1 MSTVLRGNGVDTYAS
16 RVSQALRMVKRS
28 RVDFKHGELGD
39 NVVVPVPL
47 DERER

>member
-16 RVSQALRMVKRS
+16 RVSQAQRMVKRS
-28 RVDFKHGELGD
+28 RVDFKHGELGE